1 MGYIEDFAEKSGVD
15 LRIAKKYFKE
25 LEDAGI
31 DWQLFDVETIAEEI
45 QDFSQTGG
53 RLEHKELR
61 KRLGLPEILEKTA
74 EQETYEQE
82 IESQLY
88 DKTGVRN
95 LLERVYSD
103 KNLTTKQKNE
113 LKDRIIGGAPE
124 IVTLLALYNGKE
136 KDYAK
141 QFLREMVL
149 SPTAEIRDFLK
160 YDTLKIKSSRGWI
173 TEINDIPLTKKVRS
187 IDMVE
192 KLQDY
197 NIAVS
202 QPSKEYTTTVYT
214 KKEASQPVLK
224 PVEQIPP
231 VAKVIKAEAV
241 ETTPEQIISVAEEFA
256 IPESQ
261 TATGGIP
268 LPSLEFCYRCGR
280 KVLTDQYSK
289 KLNGQIAYFC
299 SEFCHYA
306 DKHIPQREI
315 PKYGIGQ
322 TVSKDT
328 VSEMR
333 KKAFEKKS
341 DEMKIGD
348 KIRYYGMMPG
358 GVMTSQIHEG
368 KIIEFLTEDL
378 DRRIG
383 DIVIEKPDGTREA
396 ITKRRIVKPTQF
408 ISKTGEIKEF
418 DIHKEWTKKEDD
430 EFLRRIGAEKKPTDF
445 EEQVERLKKEN
456 KLRPRRKYG
465 RLWWEYR
472 NKDGIY
478 TMTQELEE
486 AVTKALKAEK
496 EPSDL
501 YLKKTTTTEVI
512 ESHLENV
519 RKKAEELATAYSYG
533 EIKKL
538 GDENNLR
545 LKGNKIEMLS
555 ELIRKNII

>member
-1 MGYIEDFAEKSGVD
+1 MSYIEDFAEKSGVD

-53 RLEHKELR
+53 RLEHRELR
-61 KRLGLPEILEKTA
+61 KRLGLPETLEKTA
-74 EQETYEQE
+74 EQEAYEQE

-88 DKTGVRN
+88 DKTGISS
-95 LLERVYSD
+95 LLERVYRD
-103 KNLTTKQKNE
+103 KNLTVKQKNE
-113 LKDRIIGGAPE
+113 IKDRIIGGAPE
-124 IVTLLALYNGKE
+124 IVTLLALYNGE
-136 KDYAK
+136 GKDYAK

-173 TEINDIPLTKKVRS
+173 TEINDIPLTKKIRS
-187 IDMVE
+187 VDMVE

-197 NIAVS
+197 HIIVS

-214 KKEASQPVLK
+214 KKEAPQPVLK

-231 VAKVIKAEAV
+231 IAKVIKAEAV
-241 ETTPEQIISVAEEFA
+241 ETTPEQIISVAEEYA

-358 GVMTSQIHEG
+358 GVMTKQIHEG

-430 EFLRRIGAEKKPTDF
+430 EFLRRIGAEKKPIV
-445 EEQVERLKKEN
+445 VES
-456 KLRPRRKYG
+456 P
-465 RLWWEYR
+465 
-472 NKDGIY
+472 
-478 TMTQELEE
+478 LE
-486 AVTKALKAEK
+486 
-496 EPSDL
+496 D
-501 YLKKTTTTEVI
+501 I
-512 ESHLENV
+512 

-533 EIKKL
+533 ELKKL
-538 GDENNLR
+538 GDKNNLR